1 MPSLCTAAT
10 VMHFKMGAQ
19 MASLNHAAIG
29 VVKQH
34 KADGMD
40 KMLDIISVHA

>member
-1 MPSLCTAAT
+1 
-10 VMHFKMGAQ
+10 
-19 MASLNHAAIG
+19 MASPNHAAIG

-40 KMLDIISVHA
+40 KMLDIRYMPELGFFFLFWERVNVYICH